1 MPYTVI
7 HRFTVSTAARRGLS
21 CSAVRATPVLLAWI
35 LPARCAR
42 QPKFAEKHN
51 RMNSTIANKCAWH
64 GYRAIF
70 SRKSIVIARVSARVS
85 HLHAALKKQPLT
97 LVLTAPD
104 EYRLQ
109 FLTRYAII
117 IVSSSTV
124 TYICIT
130 EECASDKCA
139 EIAAFFSRRCS
150 ICSRTTKMSRTC
162 GTTGKSK
169 HPFLFYQLYQR
180 SWWRDFSISPSF
192 FLSRTECKV
201 HHAKLP

>member
-1 MPYTVI
+1 MDI
-7 HRFTVSTAARRGLS
+7 ERF
-21 CSAVRATPVLLAWI
+21 
-35 LPARCAR
+35 
-42 QPKFAEKHN
+42 
-51 RMNSTIANKCAWH
+51 
-64 GYRAIF
+64 F
-70 SRKSIVIARVSARVS
+70 SLKSIVIARVSARVS

-109 FLTRYAII
+109 FLARYAII
-117 IVSSSTV
+117 IMSSSTV

-150 ICSRTTKMSRTC
+150 TCSRTTKMSRTC

-169 HPFLFYQLYQR
+169 FHMR
-180 SWWRDFSISPSF
+180 SATAADSAAVVFRRRNEYFVNFRIVS
-192 FLSRTECKV
+192 CKRMC
-201 HHAKLP
+201 

>member
-1 MPYTVI
+1 MPDGFLRNVI
-7 HRFTVSTAARRGLS
+7 NQNIFSGLQAPKGLVFTVFLIGSN
-21 CSAVRATPVLLAWI
+21 
-35 LPARCAR
+35 
-42 QPKFAEKHN
+42 H
-51 RMNSTIANKCAWH
+51 MNSTIANKCAWH

-70 SRKSIVIARVSARVS
+70 SRKSIVIARGSARVS

-109 FLTRYAII
+109 FLARYAII

-139 EIAAFFSRRCS
+139 EIPAFFSRRCS
-150 ICSRTTKMSRTC
+150 TCSRTTKMSRTC
-162 GTTGKSK
+162 GTTGKS
-169 HPFLFYQLYQR
+169 
-180 SWWRDFSISPSF
+180 DFHTRKATAADLAAVV
-192 FLSRTECKV
+192 FLSKRWIFCEF
-201 HHAKLP
+201 

>member
-1 MPYTVI
+1 MRLSFWSYHERIQDAPI
-7 HRFTVSTAARRGLS
+7 LDASRRVSSAICSSAGCRWCMGKMFRAAAHLSLRRAL
-21 CSAVRATPVLLAWI
+21 RA
-35 LPARCAR
+35 
-42 QPKFAEKHN
+42 
-51 RMNSTIANKCAWH
+51 
-64 GYRAIF
+64 YRAIF

-109 FLTRYAII
+109 FLARYAII

-150 ICSRTTKMSRTC
+150 TCSRTTKMSRTC
-162 GTTGKSK
+162 GTTGKSEMPVK
-169 HPFLFYQLYQR
+169 RMRF
-180 SWWRDFSISPSF
+180 
-192 FLSRTECKV
+192 RT
-201 HHAKLP
+201 